1 MKRLLALF
9 LAVIMV
15 CTLLPMSAFAADAAL
30 TIGGKDYTASAS
42 GTGWSWDAAKKTLT
56 LNGYSGGAIKY
67 DGDLTITLKG
77 KNTITLAKDAKSGI
91 AVSGKLT
98 INKSTATASDT
109 LTVKQTVAASPS
121 NLIQTGGTDEAH
133 ACIINGGTVTLKN
146 DVVGG
151 TGKGIANMAVVNNDA
166 VLSITAPYQ
175 GVGSTLKTK
184 TTGAVTVT
192 TNGTN
197 SFAAAARSLE
207 ASGTGTV
214 TLKATAPAV
223 TVSDSLKI
231 ASTAGK
237 VVLNGYTKVAGD
249 PVDNYSV
256 AYNKKVQGVDNYYEG
271 SYTTDPSGNPGYY
284 LCDSNGSPLSSA
296 TYQTVADQP
305 LAIMDSK
312 LLDLK
317 GLEVATKYES
327 TIALVNATRGGSGGY
342 TYSLKYGSKL
352 PAGLTLNSKTGRIS
366 GTPTTAQEGG
376 SFVAVV
382 TDSKGATAQVT
393 INYSAVKASEKFLYI
408 DFSGSDSYTK
418 FNVNTDKNGLG
429 WSYTAATKTLTL
441 AGYNAGPIK
450 CDTDLNIA
458 LSGAN
463 TVTLPGPSLEG
474 ISVNGKLTVTKTNN
488 SFADSLTVK
497 QVTTTTSA
505 NLIVTGGSD
514 AAKSLVID
522 GGTINLIK
530 AEGAADTV
538 GVKYGA
544 YVNNDANV
552 TITAGYRGIGGS
564 LVAKTSGGVSVSVD
578 GAKLGAAAVYSLNTS
593 GSGTVTLTAS
603 GAATTVYNSLTVA
616 GDAGSVALNG
626 YTRVSG
632 TPYSKFA
639 LASNKTIQG
648 SSGYYMGY
656 RTSTGTTG
664 SGYYLTDSAGKPLS
678 SAVIVSQASLP
689 LTIMDSAL
697 FDIPASTVGVKLS
710 REIYLSCA
718 TYGGAGG
725 YSYSIKSG
733 SALPAGLAIN
743 KATGA
748 ISGTPTKSAAA
759 GSFVV
764 VVTDSA
770 GATAEVTI
778 NYAKVSVDKVVAPT
792 VNMSNVASTGK
803 PKVTWK
809 AVDGAEKYQV
819 YRATSKT
826 GTYSLLL
833 TTKGLTCINTGAKV
847 GETYYY
853 KVRAIGFD
861 GKAGPFSSIKYRTC
875 DCPRPVVTAG
885 NVASSGKIT
894 LKWSAIDGASSYKV
908 YRSASLDGADT
919 KLITT
924 TTKTSVTHTGAAAGK
939 TYYYKV
945 RAVSSKTSAANS
957 AYTLVGPVVCKCAR
971 PVVTAGNNAT
981 TGKVTLKWAAVTGA
995 TKYEIWR
1002 ATSSSGK
1009 YTKIYTTTYKSF
1021 TNTST
1026 NAGYT
1031 YYYKVKAVC
1040 GTNTNANSAFS
1051 TAVKRTCDCAAPVV
1065 KIALS
1070 KGKPRLTWDK
1080 VDGATSYVIYR
1091 ATTAN
1096 GTYSKL
1102 FTTGGTSMTNT
1113 GAVSGKT
1120 YYYKV
1125 VAVSSRTTAAT
1136 SAYSNVVHILSK

>member
-77 KNTITLAKDAKSGI
+77 TNTITLAKDAKSGI

-98 INKSTATASDT
+98 INKSTSTASDT

-151 TGKGIANMAVVNNDA
+151 TGKGISNMAVVNNDA

-197 SFAAAARSLE
+197 SFAAAVRSLE

-305 LAIMDSK
+305 LALMDSK

-327 TIALVNATRGGSGGY
+327 TIALINATRGGSGGY
-342 TYSLKYGSKL
+342 TYSLKSGSKL
-352 PAGLTLNSKTGRIS
+352 PAGLTLDSKTGRIS
-366 GTPTTAQEGG
+366 GTPTTAQESG

-382 TDSKGATAQVT
+382 TDSKGATAQAT

-408 DFSGSDSYTK
+408 DYSSSDSYTK
-418 FNVNTDKNGLG
+418 FNVNTDKEGLG

-441 AGYNAGPIK
+441 NGYNAGPIK
-450 CDTDLNIA
+450 CDTDLNIV
-458 LSGAN
+458 LSGSN
-463 TVTLPGPSLEG
+463 TVTLPGPSQEG
-474 ISVNGKLTVTKTNN
+474 ISVNGKLTITKTNN

-505 NLIVTGGSD
+505 NLIVTGGSG

-522 GGTINLIK
+522 GGTVNLVK
-530 AEGAADTV
+530 ADGAADTV
-538 GVKYGA
+538 GVKYSA

-552 TITAGYRGIGGS
+552 SITAGYRGVGGS
-564 LVAKTSGGVSVSVD
+564 LVAKTSGSVSVNVN
-578 GAKLGAAAVYSLNTS
+578 GSKLGSAAAYSLNTS

-603 GAATTVYNSLTVA
+603 GTATTVYNSLTVA

-632 TPYSKFA
+632 TPYSKFSI
-639 LASNKTIQG
+639 ASNKTVQG

-656 RTSTGTTG
+656 RTSTTAAG
-664 SGYYLTDSAGKPLS
+664 SGYYLTDSTGKPLS

-697 FDIPASTVGVKLS
+697 FDIPATTVGVKLS

-733 SALPAGLAIN
+733 SALPAGLSIN
-743 KATGA
+743 ESTGA

-792 VNMSNVASTGK
+792 VSAGNNAASGK
-803 PKVTWK
+803 PKLTWK
-809 AVDGAEKYQV
+809 AVDGAAKYQV

-826 GTYSLLL
+826 GTYSCTY
-833 TTKGLTCINTGAKV
+833 TTTGRSYTNTIAKV
-847 GETYYY
+847 GQTYYY

-861 GKAGPFSSIKYRTC
+861 GKAGPFSGIISRTC
-875 DCPRPVVTAG
+875 D
-885 NVASSGKIT
+885 
-894 LKWSAIDGASSYKV
+894 
-908 YRSASLDGADT
+908 
-919 KLITT
+919 
-924 TTKTSVTHTGAAAGK
+924 
-939 TYYYKV
+939 
-945 RAVSSKTSAANS
+945 
-957 AYTLVGPVVCKCAR
+957 CAR

-981 TGKVTLKWAAVTGA
+981 TGKVTLKWDAVEGASSYVVYWSRSLDGTYTKLTTTKNTSITNNIAKAGRSYYYKVKALSSKTTAADSAYTLVGPCVCKCANPVVTAGNKASTGKVTLKWAAVDGA
-995 TKYEIWR
+995 AKYEVYW
-1002 ATSSSGK
+1002 SSSRDGK
-1009 YTKIYTTTYKSF
+1009 YTRLTTTK
-1021 TNTST
+1021 NTSIT
-1026 NAGYT
+1026 NNIAKAGYT
-1031 YYYKVKAVC
+1031 YYYKVKAIC
-1040 GTNTNANSAFS
+1040 GTDANANSGYS
-1051 TAVKRTCDCAAPVV
+1051 TIVARTCDCAAPV
-1065 KIALS
+1065 IAVSLS
-1070 KGKPRLTWDK
+1070 NGKPRLTWDK
-1080 VDGATSYVIYR
+1080 VDGATSYVVYR

-1102 FTTGGTSMTNT
+1102 YTTSGTSMTNT

>member
-342 TYSLKYGSKL
+342 TYSLKNGSKL

-792 VNMSNVASTGK
+792 VNVSNVASTGK

-826 GTYSLLL
+826 GTYSPLLN
-833 TTKGLTCINTGAKV
+833 TKGLTCINTGAKV

-875 DCPRPVVTAG
+875 DCARPVVTSG
-885 NVASSGKIT
+885 NNASTGKIT
-894 LKWSAIDGASSYKV
+894 LKWSAIDGAKSYEV
-908 YRSASLDGADT
+908 YRSTSLDGTYT

-924 TTKTSVTHTGAAAGK
+924 TGTSITNSSAKASH

-945 RAVSSKTSAANS
+945 RALSSKTTAANS
-957 AYTLVGPVVCKCAR
+957 AYTLVGPCVCKCAN
-971 PVVTAGNNAT
+971 PVVTVGNKAS
-981 TGKVTLKWAAVTGA
+981 TGKVTLKWAAVDGA

-1002 ATSSSGK
+1002 ATSSTGT
-1009 YTKIYTTTYKSF
+1009 YTKIYTTTGTSF

-1026 NAGYT
+1026 KAGYT
-1031 YYYKVKAVC
+1031 YYYKVKAIC
-1040 GTNTNANSAFS
+1040 TS
-1051 TAVKRTCDCAAPVV
+1051 TTGADSGYSKVVSRTCDCAAPVV

-1102 FTTGGTSMTNT
+1102 FTTSGTSMTNT

>member
-77 KNTITLAKDAKSGI
+77 KNTITLAKDAKFGI

-98 INKSTATASDT
+98 INNSTATASDT

-214 TLKATAPAV
+214 TLNATAPAV

-408 DFSGSDSYTK
+408 DFSSSDSYTK

-488 SFADSLTVK
+488 SIADSLTVK

-564 LVAKTSGGVSVSVD
+564 LVAKTSGSVSVSVD

-664 SGYYLTDSAGKPLS
+664 SGYYLTNSAGKPLS

-778 NYAKVSVDKVVAPT
+778 NHGKVTVAKVGVPVVTAG
-792 VNMSNVASTGK
+792 NNAANGK
-803 PKVTWK
+803 PRLTWK
-809 AVDGAEKYQV
+809 AVDGAQKYEV
-819 YRATSKT
+819 YRATSKN
-826 GTYSLLL
+826 GTYSLFY
-833 TTKGLTCINTGAKV
+833 TTSSLSYTNTSAKT
-847 GETYYY
+847 GYTYYY
-853 KVRAIGFD
+853 KVRAVGYD
-861 GKAGPFSSIKYRTC
+861 GKVGNFCAVKNRTC

-908 YRSASLDGADT
+908 YRSASLDGT
-919 KLITT
+919 YSKLIT

-981 TGKVTLKWAAVTGA
+981 TGKVTLKWAAVDGA

-1002 ATSSSGK
+1002 ATSSTGT
-1009 YTKIYTTTYKSF
+1009 YTKIYTTTGTSL

-1026 NAGYT
+1026 KAGYT
-1031 YYYKVKAVC
+1031 YYYKVKAIC
-1040 GTNTNANSAFS
+1040 TS
-1051 TAVKRTCDCAAPVV
+1051 TTGADSGYSKVVSRTCDCAAPVV

-1070 KGKPRLTWDK
+1070 NGKPRLTWDK